1 MNLNISEPLFL
12 LSAQTGL
19 SASELQ
25 ARAAKGNPD
34 VQGPQRY
41 MKTGEP
47 IPIVFCR
54 RKTVGSAETGGAMI
68 FPKATEGNFSNN
80 LVKVKLETGGSW
92 VSAQM
97 QERLHVKFLLVA
109 SEGQLGSLQ
118 VRDMFYGGCRK
129 GTWNQA
135 YNTRAGTWTA
145 GNTVDDYIAF
155 VVPRN
160 ADGTYT
166 APTPVADQT
175 YKVSEYLH
183 TYSTISGGGS
193 GLHLFLNPYIAHTMP
208 VFCGTSG
215 SYSDLTTLSFE
226 IELSPYKDWNKQVSI
241 FVRDGMQVTRIV
253 DSTTGSSDNFVDLAK
268 YLMTQS
274 LKVPTDL
281 IDDTTLAI
289 AANFTNTNNFLFNG
303 AVSDSENLSDW
314 LQKTSYDFL
323 LRLTNTNGKFGLIPR
338 LPYNTDYTIK
348 TTQITPKFEFTEENI
363 LPGGFSI
370 DYVSLEDREP
380 ICITAQWRQQP
391 EADYGLVRTVDV
403 RYQNEALSGPFASID
418 LSDYCTTENHAIK
431 VATYKLASRK
441 HLTHYLR
448 IQVREQNYNKYLA
461 VGDIVR
467 VRLRR
472 ETSEGE
478 VEFHD
483 FVYEITRIGKTFG
496 SVINYDLTHFPID
509 SQGRSLVALA
519 VDAAVGA
526 GNVINVGRSTLDC
539 DTNSSTNTSNIGTS
553 SSTPSTAPDSA
564 DTSSDIPTPTPS
576 GSDSRYPGS
585 SDSPYPGS
593 ITNPTDPINGAF
605 PTLPGG
611 STGPAIDGN
620 SGTPGS
626 GVPGTTAPFA
636 IVGDTLTFDPGCPN
650 AKINWYLVDN
660 VSGAVTQ
667 VSSGVAQPYIVT
679 TTAMEAG
686 LSVYAEG
693 CCPDPGAPGGYAT
706 CTQSNTLLL
715 QPDIASYSY
724 VRWNGTTE
732 RTEPGVA
739 PVSTT
744 YTSQWFVVSNVNSYI
759 TLGGTAGC
767 GLFGIPFYIDG
778 TAANNYTGN
787 VYFYTVETGPVPWRS
802 GVYGVMGASNG
813 FGSWRMGSLATD
825 GLPDPCATG
834 GNPEMLVGWNPTGP
848 NVTYRIQGRW
858 EFSNDAS
865 TVETT
870 WGGVDQSVVPDYAVP
885 FNPNHPGG

>member
-19 SASELQ
+19 SVSELQ
-25 ARAAKGNPD
+25 AKAAKGNPD
-34 VQGPQRY
+34 ISGPQEIL
-41 MKTGEP
+41 KTGEA

-54 RKTVGSAETGGAMI
+54 RRTVGSLQVGGVMI
-68 FPKATEGNFSNN
+68 TPKATEGNFSND
-80 LVKVKLETGGSW
+80 LAETRLETAGVWTSTE
-92 VSAQM
+92 VR
-97 QERLHVKFLLVA
+97 EEIYVKMLLVA
-109 SEGQLGSLQ
+109 CDGAIGPIL
-118 VRDMFYGGCRK
+118 VKDMFYGNCRR
-129 GTWNQA
+129 GTYNQA
-135 YNTRAGTWTA
+135 YNARAGTWSP
-145 GNTVDDYIAF
+145 GNTIDDYIYAHVSPNAF
-155 VVPRN
+155 GSYPL
-160 ADGTYT
+160 
-166 APTPVADQT
+166 PTNPQIGQW
-175 YKVSEYLH
+175 YKLGLVLRGRVSAGA
-183 TYSTISGGGS
+183 GGGYVTWN
-193 GLHLFLNPYIAHTMP
+193 LNYLEHNMP
-208 VFCGTSG
+208 TFCGTSG
-215 SYSDLTTLSFE
+215 TYSGITTLSFE
-226 IELSPYKDWNKQVSI
+226 ITLAGSTNWNKQISA
-241 FVRDGMQVTRIV
+241 FVREGLIVTRLV
-253 DSTTGSSDNFVDLAK
+253 DGSSGSSDNFVDLAK
-268 YLMTQS
+268 HLMLQS
-274 LKVPTDL
+274 GRIPSDL
-281 IDDTTLAI
+281 IDDTSLAI

-303 AVSDSENLSDW
+303 VVGDSQNLSDW
-314 LQKTSYDFL
+314 LQKTSYNFL

-348 TTQITPKFEFTEENI
+348 TTEITPKFEFTEENI

-370 DYVSLEDREP
+370 DYISLEDREP
-380 ICITAQWRQQP
+380 ICISAQWRQQGD
-391 EADYGLVRTVDV
+391 ADFGLVRTVDV
-403 RYQNEALSGPFASID
+403 RYQNEALSGPFNSMD
-418 LSDYCTTENHAIK
+418 LSNYCTTENHAIK

-448 IQVREQNYNKYLA
+448 IQVREQNYNKSLV

-483 FVYEITRIGKTFG
+483 FVYEITRIEKTFG

-526 GNVINVGRSTLDC
+526 GNIINVGRSTHDC
-539 DTNSSTNTSNIGTS
+539 DTNSSTDTSPLGTS

-593 ITNPTDPINGAF
+593 ITNPIDPIDGAF
-605 PTLPGG
+605 PTIPGESG
-611 STGPAIDGN
+611 GPEIEGN

-650 AKINWYLVDN
+650 AKINWYLVDS
-660 VSGAVTQ
+660 VSGIATQ
-667 VSSGVAQPYIVT
+667 VTSGVAQPYIVS

-693 CCPDPGAPGGYAT
+693 CCPDPSAPGGYAT

-724 VRWNGTTE
+724 ARWNGTTE
-732 RTEPGVA
+732 RTQPGVA
-739 PVSTT
+739 PISTT
-744 YTSQWFVVSNVNSYI
+744 YTGGWFNMAYVSSYLS
-759 TLGGTAGC
+759 LGGTVAC
-767 GLFGIPFYIDG
+767 GIFGNPFWIDG
-778 TAANNYTGN
+778 IVKNDSTGT
-787 VYFYTVETGPVPWRS
+787 VTYYTVEKGPVPWRS

-813 FGSWRMGSLATD
+813 FGNWFLGSVAADALSNACASSSNAT
-825 GLPDPCATG
+825 
-834 GNPEMLVGWNPTGP
+834 MLVSWNPTGA
-848 NVTYRIQGRW
+848 NATYRIQGRW

-870 WGGVDQSVVPDYAVP
+870 WGGVDQSVVPANAVP
-885 FNPNHPGG
+885 FNPNYPGG